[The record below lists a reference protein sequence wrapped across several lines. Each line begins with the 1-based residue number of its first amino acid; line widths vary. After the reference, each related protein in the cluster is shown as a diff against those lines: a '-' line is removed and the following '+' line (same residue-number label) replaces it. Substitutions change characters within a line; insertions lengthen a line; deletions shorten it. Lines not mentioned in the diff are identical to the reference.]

1 VSVTADPTFHLAD
14 LWELL
19 VDAGPDAEC
28 LVAEPVRHT
37 RASLDAAANRVA
49 HALVARGVQAGDH
62 VGIYSRN
69 RAEYMECLLGCW
81 KITARP
87 ININWRY
94 VVDELRYVIADADIK
109 AMIIEREYLPLLD
122 QLAGEFADL
131 RVVMVLDDG
140 SAAPA
145 HTLAVEAYGDV
156 VAAESSER
164 NFPQP
169 RTADDVY
176 MLYTGGT
183 TGMPKGVM
191 WRHEDF
197 FHACVMGGNPMGAPI
212 DSPSAI
218 AANATPAFP
227 LDALVLGPLMHGGG
241 QWLSLIA
248 LYSGNRAI
256 VSTQRSFD
264 AAGILDLIHRER
276 PTTIGLIGDAMG
288 RPVAEAAL
296 AQPGRW
302 DLTSL
307 ISIGNGGAMLTASI
321 KDQLRA
327 AFPNAMMS
335 DSFGASE
342 TGAAGREF
350 EDGTTKAGPAFTSDG
365 NTSVLDPDTLEPR
378 TPGSPEQGMLARKGH
393 IPIGYW
399 NDPEKTAKTFR
410 VDAHGTRW
418 VIPGDFALL
427 DEQGRVVLLGRGSGC
442 INSGGEKIFPEE
454 VEGAIR
460 SHPSVFDAVV
470 VGVPDERFGQKVV
483 ALVALR
489 EGVAALTLE
498 DIQQH
503 CRTKIAGYKV
513 PRELLLGE
521 APRTNVGKPDYA
533 NATAMARA
541 RLGIED

>member
-1 VSVTADPTFHLAD
+1 MAEPTFHLAD
-14 LWELL
+14 LWETL
-19 VDAGPDAEC
+19 VDASPAGEC
-28 LVAEPVRHT
+28 LVADPVRHT
-37 RASLDAAANRVA
+37 RSSLDAAANRVA
-49 HALVARGVQAGDH
+49 HALRDRGVRPGDH
-62 VGIYSRN
+62 VGIYARN
-69 RAEYMECLLGCW
+69 RAEYVESLLGCW
-81 KITARP
+81 KIAARP

-122 QLAGEFADL
+122 QLVDEIPEPKACLVLEDGADVATS
-131 RVVMVLDDG
+131 R
-140 SAAPA
+140 
-145 HTLAVEAYGDV
+145 LATERYEDV
-156 VAAESSER
+156 VAASSYR
-164 NFPQP
+164 RGFDAP
-169 RTADDVY
+169 RSADDVY

-197 FHACVMGGNPMGAPI
+197 FYACVMGGNPMGAPI
-212 DSPSAI
+212 ESPSAI
-218 AANATPAFP
+218 AANAAPVFP
-227 LDALVLGPLMHGGG
+227 LDAAILGPLMHGGG

-256 VSTQRSFD
+256 ISTQRSFD
-264 AAGILDLIHRER
+264 AVGVLDLIHRER

-288 RPVAEAAL
+288 RPIAEAAL
-296 AQPGRW
+296 AEPTRW
-302 DLTSL
+302 DLSSL
-307 ISIGNGGAMLTASI
+307 VSIGNGGAMLTASI

-327 AFPNAMMS
+327 AFPNAVMS

-350 EDGTTKAGPAFTSDG
+350 EDGTTQAGPAFTSDG

-378 TPGSPEQGMLARKGH
+378 EPGSPDQGMLARKGH
-393 IPIGYW
+393 IPLGYW
-399 NDPEKTAKTFR
+399 NDPEKTAQTFR

-427 DEQGRVVLLGRGSGC
+427 DEQGRIVLLGRGSGC

-454 VEGAIR
+454 VEAAIR
-460 SHPSVFDAVV
+460 SHPAVFDAVV
-470 VGVPDERFGQKVV
+470 VGVPDERFGEKVV

-489 EGVAALTLE
+489 DAAAAITLDE
-498 DIQQH
+498 VQAH

-513 PRELLLGE
+513 PRELLLGD

-533 NATAMARA
+533 NAATIARR
-541 RLGIED
+541 RLGLS

>member
-1 VSVTADPTFHLAD
+1 MSEPTFHLAD
-14 LWELL
+14 LWETL
-19 VDAGPDAEC
+19 VDAGPDGEC
-28 LVAEPVRHT
+28 LVADPVRHT
-37 RASLDAAANRVA
+37 RGSLDMAANRVA
-49 HALVARGVQAGDH
+49 HALADRGVHPGDH
-62 VGIYSRN
+62 VGIYARN
-69 RAEYMECLLGCW
+69 RAEYLECLLGCW
-81 KITARP
+81 KIAARP

-122 QLAGEFADL
+122 QLAGEFPAL
-131 RVVMVLDDG
+131 ATVIVVDDG
-140 SAAPA
+140 SDGVARSLV
-145 HTLAVEAYGDV
+145 TEVYSDV
-156 VAAESSER
+156 VAASSPDR
-164 NFPQP
+164 GFSQP

-197 FHACVMGGNPMGAPI
+197 FYACVMGGNPMGAPI
-212 DSPSAI
+212 ATPAAI
-218 AANATPAFP
+218 AANAKPDFP
-227 LDALVLGPLMHGGG
+227 LDALILGPLMHGGG

-248 LYSGNRAI
+248 IYSGNRAI

-264 AAGILDLIHRER
+264 AGGILDLIHRER

-288 RPVAEAAL
+288 RPIAEAAL
-296 AQPGRW
+296 AAPDRW

-307 ISIGNGGAMLTASI
+307 VSIGNGGAMLTASI

-327 AFPNAMMS
+327 AFPNAIMS

-350 EDGTTKAGPAFTSDG
+350 EDGTSTSGPAFTSDG
-365 NTSVLDPDTLEPR
+365 NTAVLDAVTLEPR

-393 IPIGYW
+393 IPLGYW

-427 DEQGRVVLLGRGSGC
+427 DEQGRIVLLGRGSGC

-454 VEGAIR
+454 VEAAIR

-489 EGVAALTLE
+489 DDAEVTLDE
-498 DIQQH
+498 IQAH

-533 NATAMARA
+533 NAAAIARD
-541 RLGIED
+541 RLGIEA